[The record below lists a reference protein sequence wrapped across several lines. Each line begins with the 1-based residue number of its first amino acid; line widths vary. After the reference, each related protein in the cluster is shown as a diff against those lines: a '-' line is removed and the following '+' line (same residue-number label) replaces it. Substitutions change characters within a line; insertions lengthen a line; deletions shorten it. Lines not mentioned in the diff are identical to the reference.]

1 MTSDE
6 IETTE
11 RGRILNVVR
20 GELSFL
26 RRGRVVTVWPHTGSE
41 SIPSNHEVDVA
52 IPPGEPVQEPRRVP
66 VLQPTGGAAF
76 VPQEGDMVLVGYLQ
90 GSGERPVVLG
100 GVYGDADD
108 DRAPVASKGDIRLT
122 RGDLAVELA
131 GDGSSARLALRPDGT
146 TEPDVVVEV
155 DSSGTIR
162 LGRPDGTLQPVARK
176 GDAVSGT
183 TSGGATFSGTI
194 DEGSSDVETS

>member
-41 SIPSNHEVDVA
+41 STPSNHEVDVA

-66 VLQPTGGAAF
+66 VRQPTGGAAF

-100 GVYGDADD
+100 AVYGDADD
-108 DRAPVASKGDIRLT
+108 DRAPIASAGDIRLT

-131 GDGSSARLALRPDGT
+131 GDGSAARLALRPDAT
-146 TEPDVVVEV
+146 TEPDLVVEV
-155 DSSGTIR
+155 AESGTIR
-162 LGRPDGTLQPVARK
+162 LGKPDGSLKPIARE
-176 GDAVSGT
+176 GDTVEVSDPDSGT
-183 TSGGATFSGTI
+183 LTGEITG
-194 DEGSSDVETS
+194 GSSDVKST